1 MKNQM
6 KAVIC
11 VLCAAVIGAIV
22 IAAGAYA
29 NANKTNDE
37 VHMDSKVEVV
47 ATAETASAE
56 TAEVTSKSANAG
68 FVLADGEFKGST
80 GIYALGTDTA
90 TARDFIAVGIA
101 SDFTIREYNENAGY
115 IIYSTDM
122 ADYRIANI
130 SSNDVPLDAVIE
142 LTDSEGK
149 PLISGQKQISKSS
162 AVSVMATNFDVENS
176 EAVKEEVHRICND
189 AALYDGTM
197 NFEILGKAVNAE
209 QAVNIVATNDVI
221 SFGQNDST
229 VYLTPYS
236 SSLTGAGFADEV
248 EIVDGFT
255 AKAGDYQDSE
265 SDLKPYIYNDDKGTV
280 KFVAASE
287 DILKATFNTAEPVIK
302 S

>member
-6 KAVIC
+6 NAVIC

-29 NANKTNDE
+29 NAKKTNDE

-56 TAEVTSKSANAG
+56 TAEVAYKSGNAD
-68 FVLADGEFKGST
+68 FTMSDGKFKGAAGT
-80 GIYALGTDTA
+80 YVLGTDTA
-90 TARDFIAVGIA
+90 EARDIIATNIV
-101 SDFTIREYNENAGY
+101 SDFDIKEYNENAGY

-149 PLISGQKQISKSS
+149 PLISGQKQVSKSS
-162 AVSVMATNFDVENS
+162 AVSVVATNFDAENT
-176 EAVKEEVHRICND
+176 EAVKEEAHRLCND
-189 AALYDGTM
+189 AVLYDGTV
-197 NFEILGKAVNAE
+197 NLEVLGHAVNAE

-221 SFGQNDST
+221 SFGQNGST

-248 EIVDGFT
+248 EIADGF
-255 AKAGDYQDSE
+255 AVKAGDYHDSE
-265 SDLKPYIYNDDKGTV
+265 SNLKPYIYNDDNGTV

-287 DILKATFNTAEPVIK
+287 DILKAAFDTVEPVIK

>member
-1 MKNQM
+1 MQNQM

-22 IAAGAYA
+22 IAASAYA
-29 NANKTNDE
+29 NAKKTNDE

-68 FVLADGEFKGST
+68 FVLADGEFKGSAGT
-80 GIYALGTDTA
+80 YVLGTDTA
-90 TARDFIAVGIA
+90 EARDLIAANIV
-101 SDFTIREYNENAGY
+101 SDFDIKEYNENAGY

-130 SSNDVPLDAVIE
+130 SSNEVQLDAVIE
-142 LTDSEGK
+142 LTDSEDK
-149 PLISGQKQISKSS
+149 PMISGQKQISKSS
-162 AVSVMATNFDVENS
+162 AVSVVAINFDTENT
-176 EAVKEEVHRICND
+176 EPVKEEVHRICND

-197 NFEILGKAVNAE
+197 NFEILGQVVNAE
-209 QAVNIVATNDVI
+209 QAVNIVATDDVI
-221 SFGQNDST
+221 SFGQNDSM
-229 VYLTPYS
+229 VYLTPYEN
-236 SSLTGAGFADEV
+236 SLTGAGFTDEV
-248 EIVDGFT
+248 EVTDGFT
-255 AKAGDYQDSE
+255 VKAGDYQDSE
-265 SDLKPYIYNDDKGTV
+265 SGLKLYIYSDDNGTV

-287 DILKATFNTAEPVIK
+287 DVLKAAFAAESVIK

>member
-6 KAVIC
+6 NAVIC

-29 NANKTNDE
+29 NAKKTNDE

-56 TAEVTSKSANAG
+56 TAEVAYKSGNAD
-68 FVLADGEFKGST
+68 FTMSDGKFKGGAGT
-80 GIYALGTDTA
+80 YVLGTDTA
-90 TARDFIAVGIA
+90 EARDIIATNIV
-101 SDFTIREYNENAGY
+101 SDFDIKEYNENAGY

-149 PLISGQKQISKSS
+149 PLISGQKQVSKSS
-162 AVSVMATNFDVENS
+162 AVSVVATNFDAENT
-176 EAVKEEVHRICND
+176 EAVKEEAHRLCND
-189 AALYDGTM
+189 AVLYDGTV
-197 NFEILGKAVNAE
+197 NLEVLGHAVNAE

-248 EIVDGFT
+248 EIADGIT
-255 AKAGDYQDSE
+255 VKAGDYHDSE
-265 SDLKPYIYNDDKGTV
+265 SNLKPYIYNDDNGTV

-287 DILKATFNTAEPVIK
+287 DILKAAFDTVEPVIK

>member
-29 NANKTNDE
+29 NAKKTNDE
-37 VHMDSKVEVV
+37 VHMDRKVEVV
-47 ATAETASAE
+47 TTAETASAE

-90 TARDFIAVGIA
+90 TARDIIATNIV
-101 SDFTIREYNENAGY
+101 SDFDIKEYNENAGY

-149 PLISGQKQISKSS
+149 PLISGQKQVSKSS
-162 AVSVMATNFDVENS
+162 AVSVVATNFDAENT
-176 EAVKEEVHRICND
+176 EAVKEEAHRLCND
-189 AALYDGTM
+189 AVLYDGTV
-197 NFEILGKAVNAE
+197 NFEVLGHAANAE

-248 EIVDGFT
+248 EIADGFT
-255 AKAGDYQDSE
+255 VKAGDYHDSD
-265 SDLKPYIYNDDKGTV
+265 SNLKPYIYNDDNGTV

-287 DILKATFNTAEPVIK
+287 DILKAAFDTVEPVTK